1 MEACVRSTI
10 DDSEDVDTVDNK
22 DIDDIKLRLEEN
34 RANILVLQWFE
45 GLVMAATDS
54 LGFKSVHAYI
64 SSQCTCIKNFT

>member
-10 DDSEDVDTVDNK
+10 DDSEDLDTVDNK

-45 GLVMAATDS
+45 GLVMVATDS
-54 LGFKSVHAYI
+54 LGFKSVHA
-64 SSQCTCIKNFT
+64 